1 MKGISNMSAN
11 TEERIEALEVALTN
25 EKNEG
30 EFYRRHAERTN
41 DPLGKKMF
49 QTLADDEAEHY
60 DRILELH
67 KKLSDEGKWPETL
80 PLKAKDTVVKDVLNS
95 VIEGVDVSTQ
105 ADTDDLEAVKIAIE
119 FETKGEAFYKSLRQS
134 VEDPQE
140 KSFYGLLESI
150 EREHRL
156 SLEET
161 YEYFKDPEGWFQK
174 MEKPHLDG
182 A

>member
-1 MKGISNMSAN
+1 MSAK
-11 TEERIEALEVALTN
+11 TEKRIEALQVALNN
-25 EKNEG
+25 EKNEA
-30 EFYRRHAERTN
+30 EFYRRHAERTK
-41 DPLGKKMF
+41 DPLGQQMF
-49 QTLADDEAEHY
+49 RTLANDEAEHY
-60 DRILELH
+60 QRILELH
-67 KKLSDEGKWPETL
+67 KKLSNEGKWPETL
-80 PLKAKDTVVKDVLNS
+80 PLEVNNTVVKDILNS
-95 VIEGVDVSTQ
+95 VIESVNTSAQ
-105 ADTDDLEAVKIAIE
+105 ADTDDLEAVKIAID
-119 FETKGEAFYKSLRQS
+119 FESKGEAFYKSLRQS

-140 KSFYGLLESI
+140 KTFYGMLESI